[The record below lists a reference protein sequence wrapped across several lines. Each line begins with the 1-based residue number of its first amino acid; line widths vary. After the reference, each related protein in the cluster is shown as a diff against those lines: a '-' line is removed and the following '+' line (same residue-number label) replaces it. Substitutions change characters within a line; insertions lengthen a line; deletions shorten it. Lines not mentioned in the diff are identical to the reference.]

1 MKPRLLIADDHEL
14 VRQGLR
20 RLLSEHGGW
29 DIVGEATD
37 GREAVELARLHRPHV
52 AILDFSM
59 PGLNGL
65 EATRQIRGELPL
77 TEVLV
82 LTMHDTETIVREV
95 LAAGAKGF
103 ILKSDA
109 GRVLVQAVEALLLHQ
124 PFFTPQVSE
133 MILGGYLR
141 VASAERPGDDAGTT
155 LTPREREVLQL
166 VAEGRS
172 TKDVA
177 ERLGLSVKTVE
188 THRTNLM
195 RKLDLHSLADLVRYA
210 IRNGVIEA

>member
-1 MKPRLLIADDHEL
+1 MRPRILIADDHEM

-20 RLLSEHGGW
+20 RVITDHGQW

-37 GREAVELARLHRPHV
+37 GRSAVELARSQRPDV
-52 AILDFSM
+52 AILDYSM
-59 PGLNGL
+59 PNLNGL
-65 EATRQIRGELPL
+65 EATRQIRAELPR

-82 LTMHDTETIVREV
+82 LTMHDAETLVREV
-95 LAAGAKGF
+95 LSAGAKGY

-109 GRVLVQAVEALLLHQ
+109 GRVLIEAVEMLLQHR

-133 MILGGYLR
+133 LVLSGYLR
-141 VASAERPGDDAGTT
+141 GGTGAPIADDAGGG

-166 VAEGRS
+166 IAEGRS

-177 ERLGLSVKTVE
+177 DVLGLSVKTAE

-195 RKLDLHSLADLVRYA
+195 RKLDLHSLADLVKYA
-210 IRNGVIEA
+210 IRNKIIEP